1 MRERPFQA
9 ISSEGGTRVT
19 PCNIVVMRGLL
30 RVPFHSNVDPSV
42 HRGRRRSVRH
52 DHESV
57 FGEEEPGSSGQR
69 FIISSLSDHSLFIK
83 TDKEAYVRS
92 LIDDWIDMNNTPK
105 KEEENHGKG
114 RK

>member
-1 MRERPFQA
+1 MSILPCT
-9 ISSEGGTRVT
+9 EG
-19 PCNIVVMRGLL
+19 VVVQCDMITK
-30 RVPFHSNVDPSV
+30 
-42 HRGRRRSVRH
+42 
-52 DHESV
+52 V
-57 FGEEEPGSSGQR
+57 FLEK
-69 FIISSLSDHSLFIK
+69 SDHSLFIK

>member
-1 MRERPFQA
+1 MSILPCT
-9 ISSEGGTRVT
+9 EG
-19 PCNIVVMRGLL
+19 VVVQCDMITK
-30 RVPFHSNVDPSV
+30 
-42 HRGRRRSVRH
+42 
-52 DHESV
+52 V
-57 FGEEEPGSSGQR
+57 FLEKKNQEAVGSQR

-83 TDKEAYVRS
+83 SDKEAYVRS